1 MSRIGQFKKITL
13 YSSYSRYIIKV
24 KIMNATTIQIKDET
38 LGRLKFFKEF
48 NKESYDEIIN
58 KVLDEVEEGELTDEA
73 LKDIIEAKKEIR
85 EGKGQRIEDV
95 AKELGI
101 KL

>member
-1 MSRIGQFKKITL
+1 
-13 YSSYSRYIIKV
+13 
-24 KIMNATTIQIKDET
+24 MNTTTIQIKDGT
-38 LGRLKFFKEF
+38 LERLKYFKEF
-48 NKESYDEIIN
+48 NKESYDELIN
-58 KVLDEVEEGELTDEA
+58 KIIDDVEEGNLSDDA

-85 EGKGQRIEDV
+85 EGKGQKIEEV

>member
-1 MSRIGQFKKITL
+1 MK
-13 YSSYSRYIIKV
+13 
-24 KIMNATTIQIKDET
+24 ATTIQIKNET
-38 LGRLKFFKEF
+38 IERMKYFKKY

-58 KVLDEVEEGELTDEA
+58 KLIDEIEEGELTDEA

-85 EGKGQRIEDV
+85 EGKGQKIEEV

-101 KL
+101 EL

>member
-1 MSRIGQFKKITL
+1 
-13 YSSYSRYIIKV
+13 
-24 KIMNATTIQIKDET
+24 MNATTIQIKEAT
-38 LGRLKFFKEF
+38 LGRLKYFKEF
-48 NKESYDEIIN
+48 TKESYDEIIN
-58 KVLDEVEEGELTDEA
+58 KLIDEIEEGELTDEA

-85 EGKGQRIEDV
+85 EGKGQKIEEV

>member
-1 MSRIGQFKKITL
+1 MD
-13 YSSYSRYIIKV
+13 
-24 KIMNATTIQIKDET
+24 ATTIQVKSET
-38 LGRLKFFKEF
+38 LERLKFFKDVS
-48 NKESYDEIIN
+48 KESYDEIIN
-58 KVLDEVEEGELTDEA
+58 KLMDDIEEGQLTDEA
-73 LKDIIEAKKEIR
+73 LKDIVEAKKEIR

>member
-1 MSRIGQFKKITL
+1 MDT
-13 YSSYSRYIIKV
+13 
-24 KIMNATTIQIKDET
+24 TTIQIKEET

-48 NKESYDEIIN
+48 SKESYDELIN
-58 KVLDEVEEGELTDEA
+58 KLIDEIEEGQLTDGA

-85 EGKGQRIEDV
+85 EGKGQRIEEV